1 MTVPTHSDLAIIVKG
16 YPRLSETFVARELEA
31 LERRGLAFSLHALR
45 KPAPDA
51 RLTHYSLRTNC
62 RYLPEYLH
70 KAPLA
75 ALGALARA
83 ARLAGFRRALRALR
97 DDFFRDPS
105 RARIRRF
112 GQACL
117 FASDVAGQVR
127 HIHCHFAHS
136 PASVARYA
144 ALMLGASYSISA
156 HAKDVW
162 TDPAWDLTNK
172 LRGARFVTTCNGA
185 ALDRLQSLAPD
196 ADIRL
201 IHHGVAAGLVV
212 HAAQRT
218 QRDGRDSSQP
228 VRLLSVARAVQKKGL
243 SHLIEA
249 LARVAP
255 CAHVHLDHYGD
266 GPLLESLKQRVRQL
280 GLQHV
285 VTFHGARPH
294 SDIITAMDQSD
305 LFVFPADIGPDGD
318 RDGLP
323 NAVLEANARGLC
335 VVATDAGGVR
345 DGVRHGETGALVA
358 RGDIEGLSSCIV
370 ALVRDPAERQRLAQ
384 EALHINAPLFDAA
397 KGYDTLALLLGEKA
411 GST

>member
-1 MTVPTHSDLAIIVKG
+1 MTVPTHSGLAIIVKG

-51 RLTHYSLRTNC
+51 RLTQYRLGTHC

-70 KAPLA
+70 RAPLA

-83 ARLAGFRRALRALR
+83 ARLEGFGRALLALQ
-97 DDFFRDPS
+97 DDFRRDPS

-117 FASDVAGQVR
+117 FASDRTGQVR

-172 LRGARFVTTCNGA
+172 LRGARFVTTCNKA
-185 ALDRLQSLAPD
+185 AFERLQSLVPD

-212 HAAQRT
+212 RTAQQT
-218 QRDGRDSSQP
+218 QRDGSDSSRP

-243 SHLIEA
+243 WHLIEA
-249 LARVAP
+249 VARVVP
-255 CAHVHLDHYGD
+255 CVHVRLDHYGD
-266 GPLLESLKQRVRQL
+266 GALLEPLKQRVRQL

-285 VTFHGARPH
+285 VTFHGARPY
-294 SDIITAMDQSD
+294 SDIIEAMDRSD
-305 LFVFPADIGPDGD
+305 LFVFPADVGPDGD

-323 NAVLEANARGLC
+323 NALLEANARGLC

-345 DGVRHGETGALVA
+345 DGVRHGESGALVT
-358 RGDIEGLSSCIV
+358 RGDTDGLAACIV

-384 EALHINAPLFDAA
+384 GALLINAPLFDAA
-397 KGYDTLALLLGEKA
+397 TGYDTLAFLLGQTA
-411 GST
+411 GLS

>member
-45 KPAPDA
+45 MPAPDA
-51 RLTHYSLRTNC
+51 RLTQYSLGTNC

-70 KAPLA
+70 RAPLA
-75 ALGALARA
+75 ALGAVARA
-83 ARLAGFRRALRALR
+83 ARLEGFGRALRALR
-97 DDFFRDPS
+97 DDFLRDPS

-117 FASDVAGQVR
+117 LVSDIAGQAR

-162 TDPAWDLTNK
+162 TDPTWDLTNK
-172 LRGARFVTTCNGA
+172 LRGARFVTTCNRA

-201 IHHGVAAGLVV
+201 IHHGVADGLVV
-212 HAAQRT
+212 RTAKRT

-249 LARVAP
+249 LARVAT

-266 GPLLESLKQRVRQL
+266 GPLLETLKQRVRQL

-294 SDIITAMDQSD
+294 SDIIAAMDQSD

-397 KGYDTLALLLGEKA
+397 RGYDTLALLLGQKA
-411 GST
+411 GPA